1 MLRFLAVLCLLSSS
15 AIAASERLNPNL
27 ASDAELAALNGV
39 SPELAAAIIAGRPYL
54 DPEDLD
60 ASLSGVMDTAARQ
73 ALYASLFRPLN
84 LNTATEAAIE
94 LIPGMTPK
102 MVHEFEEYRPYTSMA
117 QFRRE
122 MSKYVD
128 EAEVERLASY
138 VFVPVSLNQATEDE
152 LMAIPG
158 MTGRMA
164 HEFEEYRPYRSL
176 EEFRREIGK
185 YVSDDEVRRLESYVT
200 LD

>member
-1 MLRFLAVLCLLSSS
+1 MLRFLAVPCLLSSS
-15 AIAASERLNPNL
+15 AVAASERLNPKL

-39 SPELAAAIIAGRPYL
+39 SLELAAAIVTGRPYL
-54 DPEDLD
+54 DPEDLN

-73 ALYASLFRPLN
+73 VLHASPFRPLN

-138 VFVPVSLNQATEDE
+138 VFVPVSLNEATRDQI
-152 LMAIPG
+152 MAIPG
-158 MTGRMA
+158 MTSRMA

-176 EEFRREIGK
+176 DEFRREIGK
-185 YVSDDEVRRLESYVT
+185 YVSEAEVRRLESYVT

>member
-1 MLRFLAVLCLLSSS
+1 MLRFLTVLCLLSSS
-15 AIAASERLNPNL
+15 AVAASERLNPNL

-152 LMAIPG
+152 LMSIPG

-176 EEFRREIGK
+176 EEFRREIGR
-185 YVSDDEVRRLESYVT
+185 YVGEDEVRRLESDVT

>member
-1 MLRFLAVLCLLSSS
+1 MFRVLVVLCLFSTS
-15 AIAASERLNPNL
+15 AFGANERLNPNL
-27 ASDAELAALNGV
+27 ASEAELAALEGV
-39 SPELAAAIIAGRPYL
+39 SPELAAAIVAGRPYL

-60 ASLSGVMDTAARQ
+60 ASLSGAMDPAARH
-73 ALYASLFRPLN
+73 AVYASLFRPLN
-84 LNTATEAAIE
+84 LNTAEETVIE
-94 LIPGMTPK
+94 LIPDMTPK

-138 VFVPVSLNQATEDE
+138 VFVPVSLNEATREQI
-152 LMAIPG
+152 MAIPG
-158 MTGRMA
+158 MTSRMA

-176 EEFRREIGK
+176 DEFRREIGK
-185 YVSDDEVRRLESYVT
+185 YVSEAEVRRLESYVT